1 MVGKTERLRVEKA
14 PKKNGSAPA
23 KELPAVSALPQI
35 TNSAF
40 LIANCALSFLFREG
54 VIINMENKKF
64 YITTPIYYPS
74 DKLHIGHSYT
84 TVACDALARYK
95 RMQGYDVMFLT
106 GTDEH
111 GQKIQDKAAAKGVTP
126 KEYVDA
132 IVATVK
138 DLWKTMDVSYDR
150 FIRTTDDYHV
160 KSVQKI
166 FTKLHDQGDIY
177 KSTYKGMYCK
187 PCESFWTEAQL
198 KDGKCPDC
206 GGPVYEAEEEAYFF
220 KTSKYADRLLKYYDE
235 HPDFIQPA
243 TRKNEMIA
251 FIKQG
256 LQDTCVSRTS
266 VSWGIQVPFDP
277 KHTIYVWIDALSNYI
292 TALGYD
298 NDTYHDFDKYWPADI
313 HMVGKEIL
321 RFHTIIWPAM
331 LMALDLPLPTK
342 VFGHGWLLLNGGKMS
357 KSKGNV
363 VDPVKLCD
371 RYGVDAVRYFLLR
384 EVPFGNDGAFTNEAL
399 INRINTDLAN
409 DLGNLLSRSVA
420 MCEKYFGGAVSAN
433 GQADAL
439 DDELKSLT
447 AALPGKVDAAMD
459 ALDVPTALIA
469 IFEVVQRANKYID
482 ETAPW
487 VLAKSEE
494 TKPRLEAVLYNLCD
508 ALRTVTV
515 LMQAYL
521 PNTAPKMAEQL
532 GLCDLSYADLANH
545 PAEYHVHKGEALFP
559 RIDVKK
565 EIEYLEAE
573 DAKQKAA
580 AEAAAAPK
588 VEEKKEEAVAEITD
602 HEPEISFDDFCKVEL
617 RVAEVRACENMKE
630 SKKLLHLTVF
640 DGERERCILSGIAK
654 WYKPEDLIGK
664 KIAIVANLAPRP
676 MMKGKYTS
684 EGMIVAA
691 DTADGGCEIAFYSDN
706 VPTGTRVH

>member
-1 MVGKTERLRVEKA
+1 
-14 PKKNGSAPA
+14 
-23 KELPAVSALPQI
+23 
-35 TNSAF
+35 
-40 LIANCALSFLFREG
+40 
-54 VIINMENKKF
+54 MENKKF

-409 DLGNLLSRSVA
+409 DLGNLVSRTTA
-420 MCEKYFGGAVSAN
+420 MVGKYFGGALPAGCGATEEERKAAETFNTPGVFGFSTKEEGPVKFDAELIFLTSTLR
-433 GQADAL
+433 GRYEEAMETFAPHKAL
-439 DDELKSLT
+439 DEIF
-447 AALPGKVDAAMD
+447 KV
-459 ALDVPTALIA
+459 I
-469 IFEVVQRANKYID
+469 QRANKYID
-482 ETAPW
+482 ENAPW
-487 VLAKSEE
+487 ALAKDME
-494 TKPRLEAVLYNLCD
+494 TNGKRLAHVLYNLLEATRICGILLTPFMPESCEKLF
-508 ALRTVTV
+508 A
-515 LMQAYL
+515 QIGA
-521 PNTAPKMAEQL
+521 
-532 GLCDLSYADLANH
+532 
-545 PAEYHVHKGEALFP
+545 PAESRTWDAAAEWGALPETAAVTKGENLFP
-559 RIDVKK
+559 RLDMDKA
-565 EIEYLEAE
+565 LEE
-573 DAKQKAA
+573 LEA
-580 AEAAAAPK
+580 AEAAAKKAALPAVEVEPQLTEK
-588 VEEKKEEAVAEITD
+588 VD
-602 HEPEISFDDFCKVEL
+602 FDTFCKSDF
-617 RVAEVRACENMKE
+617 RAVKVKACDAVKKSE
-630 SKKLLHLTVF
+630 KLLRFTLD
-640 DGERERCILSGIAK
+640 DGTGVDRQILSGIHK
-654 WYKPEDLIGK
+654 WYEPEDLVGK
-664 KIAIVANLAPRP
+664 TLIAIVNLPPRK
-676 MMKGKYTS
+676 MMGLES
-684 EGMIVAA
+684 NGMLISA
-691 DTADGGCEIAFYSDN
+691 
-706 VPTGTRVH
+706 VHTEHGEECLHLIMVDDSIPAGAKLC